1 MEQRR
6 RSYGKIIRS
15 YEFQANYQEEKKP
28 YFRSDRTQF
37 TVILPNL
44 NYIGTQGGG
53 QGGTQGGTQDK
64 LTERII
70 QIIRNNHKITIQ
82 EISNRT
88 GVSVR
93 TIKRR
98 IALIP
103 NVKYVGSGYSGHWEI
118 VDD

>member
-44 NYIGTQGGG
+44 NYAVTQD
-53 QGGTQGGTQDK
+53 GTQGGTQDK

-70 QIIRNNHKITIQ
+70 QIIRNNYKITIQ

-88 GVSVR
+88 GLSLR
-93 TIKRR
+93 TLQRR
-98 IALIP
+98 IPLIP
-103 NVKYVGSGYSGHWEI
+103 NVKYIGSGYSGHWEI